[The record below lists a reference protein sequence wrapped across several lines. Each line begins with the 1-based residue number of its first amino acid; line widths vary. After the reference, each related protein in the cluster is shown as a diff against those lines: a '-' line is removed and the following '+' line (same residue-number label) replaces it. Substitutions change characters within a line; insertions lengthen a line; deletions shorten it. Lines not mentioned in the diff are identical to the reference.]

1 MDGWDALR
9 VLVGVGRGVMVRTF
23 LRGFFT
29 VGVGVGET
37 AVARAA
43 AGVRVGVAVAE
54 GVGVGVTGSGS
65 ALAVVAAEQPA
76 VKASATAAAMSR
88 ERIIVPFG
96 SVVTGGGPH
105 GETQQGHCWLAGCCY
120 PLMRLPGYRAR
131 TRSPT
136 SPGTSSVSSRYSSS
150 AARSRT

>member
-1 MDGWDALR
+1 MELHLISVPALERPRAPAGEQNEPGCTPARMDGWDALR

-96 SVVTGGGPH
+96 ECSDGWRP
-105 GETQQGHCWLAGCCY
+105 
-120 PLMRLPGYRAR
+120 
-131 TRSPT
+131 TR
-136 SPGTSSVSSRYSSS
+136 
-150 AARSRT
+150 